1 MKKVYKF
8 NWECDMDYGIH
19 AAQAAALVQAMSKTN
34 ANILIVDDANGRSI
48 DAKSILGLLSMAIN
62 KYQSFSVWVE
72 GTASD
77 FDHVKDY
84 FSVIGVVNDIVE
96 KI

>member
-8 NWECDMDYGIH
+8 NWECDLDHGVH
-19 AAQAAALVQAMSKTN
+19 AAQAATLVHRMSEIN
-34 ANILIVDDANGRSI
+34 ANILMMDDATGRSI
-48 DAKSILGLLSMAIN
+48 DAKSILGLLSMAIS
-62 KYQSFSVWVE
+62 KYQKFSVWVE
-72 GTASD
+72 GTTED

-84 FSVIGVVNDIVE
+84 FGAIGIVDGIVE